1 VLLFFKAKRFRNRI
15 IPYIEVHLEI
25 KYLQRYENGKE
36 STTMKE
42 SQLDEIDRKI
52 LRTLSRDG
60 RISNQKLADMVNL
73 SPTPCWNRVKALEEA
88 GFITGYVALL
98 DQRALGLPDTV
109 IIEVTLERHDDE
121 IFNRFGDALA
131 KLPEVMEAYL
141 LTGEYDYLIK
151 VAVSGT
157 EGYERFLRQKLY
169 KIPGIRHSRSTFALR
184 CLKRVHSVTP

>member
-1 VLLFFKAKRFRNRI
+1 
-15 IPYIEVHLEI
+15 
-25 KYLQRYENGKE
+25 
-36 STTMKE
+36 MKE
-42 SQLDEIDRKI
+42 ANLDDIDRKI
-52 LRTLSRDG
+52 LRVLSRDG
-60 RISNQKLADMVNL
+60 RISNQKLAESVNL

-88 GFITGYVALL
+88 GFITEYVAIL

-109 IIEVTLERHDDE
+109 IIEVTLDRHDDE
-121 IFNRFGDALA
+121 IFQRFGDELA

-157 EGYERFLRQKLY
+157 EGYEQFLRQKLY

>member
-1 VLLFFKAKRFRNRI
+1 MK
-15 IPYIEVHLEI
+15 
-25 KYLQRYENGKE
+25 ENG
-36 STTMKE
+36 
-42 SQLDEIDRKI
+42 LDEIDRKI
-52 LRTLSRDG
+52 LRNLSRDG
-60 RISNQKLADMVNL
+60 RISNQKLAAMVNL
-73 SPTPCWNRVKALEEA
+73 SPTPCWNRVKSLEEA
-88 GFITGYVALL
+88 GYITQYVALL

-121 IFNRFGDALA
+121 IFERFGNALA
-131 KLPEVMEAYL
+131 TLPEVMEAYL

-184 CLKRVHSVTP
+184 CLKRVHSVEP

>member
-1 VLLFFKAKRFRNRI
+1 MGSDDEGAAAVK
-15 IPYIEVHLEI
+15 
-25 KYLQRYENGKE
+25 EN
-36 STTMKE
+36 
-42 SQLDEIDRKI
+42 QLDEIDRKI
-52 LRTLSRDG
+52 LRTLSQDG
-60 RISNQKLADMVNL
+60 RSSNQKLAETVNL

-88 GFITGYVALL
+88 GFITGYAALL

-121 IFNRFGDALA
+121 IFERFGDALA

>member
-1 VLLFFKAKRFRNRI
+1 MEMEK
-15 IPYIEVHLEI
+15 
-25 KYLQRYENGKE
+25 G
-36 STTMKE
+36 STAMKE

-60 RISNQKLADMVNL
+60 RISNQKLAEIVNL

-88 GFITGYVALL
+88 GLITGYVALL

-121 IFNRFGDALA
+121 IFNRFGEALA

>member
-1 VLLFFKAKRFRNRI
+1 
-15 IPYIEVHLEI
+15 
-25 KYLQRYENGKE
+25 
-36 STTMKE
+36 MKE
-42 SQLDEIDRKI
+42 NQLDDIDRKI
-52 LRTLSRDG
+52 LRTLSRDA
-60 RISNQKLADMVNL
+60 RISNQKLAETVNL
-73 SPTPCWNRVKALEEA
+73 SATPCWNRVKALEEA
-88 GFITGYVALL
+88 GFITEYVAIL

-109 IIEVTLERHDDE
+109 IIEVTLDRHDDE
-121 IFNRFGDALA
+121 IFARFGEALA
-131 KLPEVMEAYL
+131 ELPEVMEAYL